1 MGLFDHFPY
10 TNVHELNLDWILSM
24 MKALEAEWEAFTA
37 GNSLTFA
44 DPMLHDIS
52 KSYAKNTIV
61 LDANGNA
68 YVSLQA
74 VPVGVGLQN
83 ENYWLMVF
91 DYEAFLEK
99 VNKNFTARYYRDQ
112 YRATAAIAIGDW
124 LTVDDVLYK
133 ATAAIAVD
141 DVLEDGVNITH
152 FTLEDFIK
160 AFITSVNQTLNNWY
174 IQMTGTINQYK
185 NDIDAS
191 ELLYRQQLAQDI
203 ANTTSTLQAQL
214 DQAISGATVDSE
226 VILARIGRDGVVY
239 STLGDAITDQLD
251 NLYSQLEQSGLIVVP
266 TFTPIDGYFI
276 NRDGNVVSGASFQVS
291 PAIPITAGTMIYFE
305 AAGYSNNVAMIS
317 TCDSSGNN
325 ITIQQ
330 LSSDND
336 VHVFSY
342 LMPEDGYIRVSYK
355 TSEHHILFTIPDY
368 IVTLNRKMDEVLGA
382 DSHPT
387 FTETTGYFINA
398 DGDIY
403 ASASFN
409 YTSPVAV
416 KEGDIIT
423 SISAGYSVSVAM
435 ISLCESDGTDIK
447 PVVMSVDAEVRPYT
461 YIADHDGYVVF
472 CYSNVKASEILIN
485 ESGANAFII
494 DKLRSIYGH
503 YTRIPSYTPTAG
515 SFINRDGE
523 IATQASFSITDP
535 IALSAG
541 ETIYI
546 KARGYNYNVAL
557 LALSTAGGSI
567 IDVLEVSYDN
577 DVHTF
582 AYTATSD
589 CYVRASYYTSVKPL
603 IFINY
608 SGSISTLA
616 KEVGEIHTA
625 FDTAPENLNILS
637 AFDNITCIG
646 DSLTVST
653 VYTGVSTTR
662 NAYKTYPDRLG
673 ERTGATIT
681 TLATGGANASDWWTS
696 YENNIVSKTNQ
707 LSIIYLGTNDGLTD
721 TMSTDMVGSDPDLWA
736 NTNTANYGR
745 IIDKCL
751 SVGSRVLL
759 VKIQPT
765 GLAPTTNSVIE
776 QMAAR
781 FNVPFI
787 ENDFLTDRKYH
798 YYPDLSGYNG
808 THYND
813 LGYQV
818 FTDILI
824 RNASNLPTD
833 QMKYLI
839 PA

>member
-10 TNVHELNLDWILSM
+10 TNVHELNLDWLLTM
-24 MKALEAEWEAFTA
+24 MKALEAEWDAFTA

-44 DPMLHDIS
+44 DPLQHDIS
-52 KSYAKNTIV
+52 KPYAKNTIV
-61 LDANGNA
+61 IDENGNA
-68 YVSLQA
+68 YLSLDP
-74 VPVGVGLQN
+74 VPVGVALDN
-83 ENYWLMVF
+83 HDYWLMVF
-91 DYEAFLEK
+91 DYEAFIEK

-112 YRATAAIAIGDW
+112 YRATAPMVIGDW
-124 LTVDDVLYK
+124 LTVDDVLCK

-141 DVLEDGVNITH
+141 DVLEVGVNIEH

-160 AFITSVNQTLNNWY
+160 AFMTSANQM
-174 IQMTGTINQYK
+174 IQQYK

-191 ELLYRQQLAQDI
+191 ELAYRQQLAQDI
-203 ANTTSTLQAQL
+203 ANTTSALQAQL
-214 DQAISGATVDSE
+214 DQAISGVTVDSE
-226 VILARIGRDGVVY
+226 VINARIGRDGVVY
-239 STLGDAITDQLD
+239 ATLKDAISNQLD
-251 NLYSQLEQSGLIVVP
+251 NLYSQLEQSGLLVP
-266 TFTPIDGYFI
+266 ITFTPIDGYLI
-276 NRDGNVVSGASFQVS
+276 NRDGNVVSAANFQVS
-291 PAIPITAGTMIYFE
+291 PAIAITAGTMIYFE

-355 TSEHHILFTIPDY
+355 TSEHHVLFTIPDY
-368 IVTLNRKMDEVLGA
+368 IETLNRKIDEVMGA

-403 ASASFN
+403 ASTSFN

-423 SISAGYSVSVAM
+423 TISAGYSVSVAM
-435 ISLCESDGTDIK
+435 ISLCESDGTGIK

-461 YIADHDGYVVF
+461 YVADHDGYIVF

-485 ESGANAFII
+485 GAGANAFII

-503 YTRIPSYTPTAG
+503 YTRIPSFTPTAG
-515 SFINRDGE
+515 TFINRDGE
-523 IATQASFSITDP
+523 IASSPTFSITDP
-535 IALSAG
+535 ISLSAG

-546 KARGYNYNVAL
+546 KARGYNINVAL

-567 IDVLEVSYDN
+567 IKVLEVSYDN
-577 DVHTF
+577 NVHTF

-589 CYVRASYYTSVKPL
+589 CYVRSSYFTAVKPL
-603 IFINY
+603 IFINN
-608 SGSISTLA
+608 SGDISSLA
-616 KEVGEIHTA
+616 KEVGELHTA
-625 FDTAPENLNILS
+625 FENAPENLNILS

-646 DSLTVST
+646 DSLTIST
-653 VYTGVSTTR
+653 VFTGVNTTR

-681 TLATGGANASDWWTS
+681 TLASGGANASDWWS
-696 YENNIVSKTNQ
+696 NFNNNIVSKTNQ

-721 TMSTDMVGSDPDLWA
+721 TMSTDMIGNDPDLWA
-736 NTNTANYGR
+736 NTYTADYGR

-751 SVGSRVLL
+751 SVGSKVLL

-765 GLAPTTNSVIE
+765 GLAATTNSVIE

-787 ENDFLTDRKYH
+787 ENDFLRDMKYH

-808 THYND
+808 SHYND

-824 RNASNLPTD
+824 RNVSNLSTD